1 MSKQTYSQAIKAPT
15 AKNGKGWANA
25 SASSMQAALSQAL
38 GLTFCLNPEAI
49 FDWANRHGVNLT
61 DRRKQLSETADLL
74 LVAVL
79 NDWDLETT
87 ERNLKE

>member
-1 MSKQTYSQAIKAPT
+1 MDNTYQQALKAPT
-15 AKNGKGWANA
+15 AKNGKGWAHANA
-25 SASSMQAALSQAL
+25 YSMQAAMAQAL
-38 GLTFCLNPEAI
+38 AARFCLNPQAI